1 MSGTIQDLSFC
12 DLLISINIFKFPP
25 CYSKCQHFPRC
36 NNIPL
41 YVENTF
47 FFFFFEITFSLSI
60 DGHLG
65 SFHIPA
71 VVNYIYSYDSHSIS
85 YFTTFSLIFLI

>member
-1 MSGTIQDLSFC
+1 MNGTIQCLSFC

-25 CYSKCQHFPRC
+25 CYSKCQNFLRC

-41 YVENTF
+41 NVEN
-47 FFFFFEITFSLSI
+47 TFSLSI

-65 SFHIPA
+65 SFHLSAI
-71 VVNYIYSYDSHSIS
+71 VNHIYFYDSHSIS
-85 YFTTFSLIFLI
+85 YFTTFSLISLT